1 MEKLQIKNLQVKFIY
16 TSQIRTIHQSSV
28 LHVENEKKQLTDQV
42 PEVDTKSLLDGLEEM
57 KKYSEQMT
65 VSEYI
70 EKTTSSF
77 EEAFPNFYKDEK
89 IKQFFE
95 KKQLGEF
102 YNSALSSGSIDNTTH
117 PEIVESVKEAPGVS
131 LLERLFNKVLNNR
144 NPIDDSLDQN
154 LNKSNKNKSE
164 EINEEYRETLK
175 SELSQ
180 INEGKNLIEYRP
192 DGTIVID
199 PNKVSEAWDKL
210 SKTFSENI
218 DKVEVGGTLC
228 LFGLSQVLMYKG
240 IMKAYDNNNK
250 LCLDNLKT
258 DKAKISALRLH
269 QYNRYRFST
278 FGSLI
283 VMSGIYSMFAI
294 HKMIKP
300 NNNININISSTSS
313 NDKLDLSFIFFGTYF
328 KLLPK
333 WLRLFIKFIFLPI
346 IFYIGYSYFLR
357 DILSFYNGIFFIK
370 LFISLI
376 IGFNIL
382 IDIFILYFIFKCSK
396 FNKMPMYSKF
406 LPSFFKNKLIDLY
419 EISQLDKNE
428 RDIIVN
434 DFIKSLL
441 FLTILFLIS
450 IIIILVDVIFI

>member
-1 MEKLQIKNLQVKFIY
+1 
-16 TSQIRTIHQSSV
+16 
-28 LHVENEKKQLTDQV
+28 
-42 PEVDTKSLLDGLEEM
+42 
-57 KKYSEQMT
+57 
-65 VSEYI
+65 
-70 EKTTSSF
+70 
-77 EEAFPNFYKDEK
+77 
-89 IKQFFE
+89 
-95 KKQLGEF
+95 
-102 YNSALSSGSIDNTTH
+102 
-117 PEIVESVKEAPGVS
+117 
-131 LLERLFNKVLNNR
+131 
-144 NPIDDSLDQN
+144 
-154 LNKSNKNKSE
+154 
-164 EINEEYRETLK
+164 
-175 SELSQ
+175 
-180 INEGKNLIEYRP
+180 
-192 DGTIVID
+192 
-199 PNKVSEAWDKL
+199 
-210 SKTFSENI
+210 
-218 DKVEVGGTLC
+218 
-228 LFGLSQVLMYKG
+228 
-240 IMKAYDNNNK
+240 
-250 LCLDNLKT
+250 
-258 DKAKISALRLH
+258 
-269 QYNRYRFST
+269 
-278 FGSLI
+278 
-283 VMSGIYSMFAI
+283 MSGIYSMFAI

-313 NDKLDLSFIFFGTYF
+313 NDKPDLSFIFFGTYF

>member
-1 MEKLQIKNLQVKFIY
+1 MKNLQVKIIY
-16 TSQIRTIHQSSV
+16 ISQIRTEHQSSV
-28 LHVENEKKQLTDQV
+28 LNKKQLIDQIQ
-42 PEVDTKSLLDGLEEM
+42 EVDTESLLDGLEEI
-57 KKYSEQMT
+57 KKYSEQMAA
-65 VSEYI
+65 SEYI
-70 EKTTSSF
+70 EKTTTPF
-77 EEAFPNFYKDEK
+77 KEAFPNFYKDEK

-95 KKQLGEF
+95 KKQLEGDF
-102 YNSALSSGSIDNTTH
+102 YNSALSTDSIDNASH
-117 PEIVESVKEAPGVS
+117 PEIVVSVKEAPGINI
-131 LLERLFNKVLNNR
+131 LERIFNFTLNNR
-144 NPIDDSLDQN
+144 NPIDDSLDQK
-154 LNKSNKNKSE
+154 LNKPNKIKCE
-164 EINEEYRETLK
+164 EINEEYRGTFK
-175 SELSQ
+175 PELSQ
-180 INEGKNLIEYRP
+180 LNESQKLIESKP
-192 DGTIVID
+192 EGSIVID
-199 PNKVSEAWDKL
+199 TNKVSEAWDKL

-240 IMKAYDNNNK
+240 IMKAYDNNHK
-250 LCLDNLKT
+250 LDLDKFKT
-258 DKAKISALRLH
+258 DKAKLLALRH
-269 QYNRYRFST
+269 QQYIRIRFST
-278 FGSLI
+278 YWSLI

-300 NNNININISSTSS
+300 NNNININISNTSS
-313 NDKLDLSFIFFGTYF
+313 NDKPDLSFIILGTYF

-346 IFYIGYSYFLR
+346 IFHIGYSYFLR

-382 IDIFILYFIFKCSK
+382 IDIFILCFISKCSK

-406 LPSFFKNKLIDLY
+406 IPSFFKNKLIDLY

-428 RDIIVN
+428 RDMLVN

-441 FLTILFLIS
+441 ILTILFLIS
-450 IIIILVDVIFI
+450 IIILLVDVIFI

>member
-1 MEKLQIKNLQVKFIY
+1 MKKLQMKNLQVKFIY

-28 LHVENEKKQLTDQV
+28 LHVENEKKQLTDQI
-42 PEVDTKSLLDGLEEM
+42 PEVDTESLLDGLEEI
-57 KKYSEQMT
+57 KKYSEQMSA
-65 VSEYI
+65 SEYI

-77 EEAFPNFYKDEK
+77 KEAFPNFYKDEK

-95 KKQLGEF
+95 KKQLGDF
-102 YNSALSSGSIDNTTH
+102 YNSALSSGSIDNTSH

-131 LLERLFNKVLNNR
+131 FLERIFNTMLKNR
-144 NPIDDSLDQN
+144 NPIVDSLDQN
-154 LNKSNKNKSE
+154 LNKSNENKCE
-164 EINEEYRETLK
+164 EINEGYRETLK

-180 INEGKNLIEYRP
+180 LNEGQKLIEYKP

-199 PNKVSEAWDKL
+199 TNKVSEAWDKL

-250 LCLDNLKT
+250 LYLDKFKT
-258 DKAKISALRLH
+258 DKAKLSALRLH

-278 FGSLI
+278 YGSLI
-283 VMSGIYSMFAI
+283 VMSGLYSMFAI
-294 HKMIKP
+294 YKIIKP
-300 NNNININISSTSS
+300 NNNIIINISNTSS
-313 NDKLDLSFIFFGTYF
+313 NDKPDLSFIFFGTYF

-357 DILSFYNGIFFIK
+357 DFLSFYNGIFFIK

-382 IDIFILYFIFKCSK
+382 IDIFILFFIYKCSK
-396 FNKMPMYSKF
+396 FNKMPIYSKF